1 MLELTEPIIEE
12 TLTQRELLNEELK
25 QHIRAHAET
34 ICNLID
40 NQERLLKAKED
51 QLHAMAQELDRR
63 MTIN

>member
-1 MLELTEPIIEE
+1 MFELTEPIIEDSA
-12 TLTQRELLNEELK
+12 TPREQLNEELK

-51 QLHAMAQELDRR
+51 QLHAMARELDRR
-63 MTIN
+63 TNIH